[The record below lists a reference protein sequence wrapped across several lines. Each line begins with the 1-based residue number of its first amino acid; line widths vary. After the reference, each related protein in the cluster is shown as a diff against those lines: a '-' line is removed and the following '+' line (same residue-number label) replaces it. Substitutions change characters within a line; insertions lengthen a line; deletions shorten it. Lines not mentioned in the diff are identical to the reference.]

1 MTEERFWEIVEDIG
15 WPEAHYD
22 VAKRRFMETH
32 PKDTAVAFLTLF
44 HRFKGKL
51 YKQAGLTAISDS
63 CDDNLAHIIGLG
75 YAEYRRNMEA
85 PHLVRTRE
93 ERMDYKES
101 FAYCIPFEEDYELLT
116 DEGYERFIL
125 CATELIGKLDGTDPD
140 DVAPRLYRRFP
151 EIKEVCELLRTRR
164 WHEGVAAYHR
174 YFGEG
179 YADDWP
185 EHGYAIPNFVKTL
198 ENYRL

>member
-1 MTEERFWEIVEDIG
+1 MTEERFWQIVEDIG
-15 WPEAHYD
+15 WPKVNYD

-32 PKDTAVAFLTLF
+32 PKETGAAFLTLF
-44 HRFKGKL
+44 HRFKGRL

-75 YAEYRRNMEA
+75 HTEYRRNMEA
-85 PHLVRTRE
+85 PHLVRMRE

-101 FAYCIPFEEDYELLT
+101 FAYCIPFEEDYALLT
-116 DEGYERFIL
+116 DEGYERFISS
-125 CATELIGKLDGTDPD
+125 ATELARKLDATDPD
-140 DVAPRLYRRFP
+140 DIAPRLYRRFP
-151 EIKEVCELLRTRR
+151 EIKEVCELLRTHR
-164 WHEGVAAYHR
+164 WYEAVAAYHR

-185 EHGYAIPNFVKTL
+185 EQGYAIPNFVKTL